1 MSDAA
6 TIKFGAVQGENL
18 AQCLSTLMAN
28 PDPMLFR
35 LFTQASALQASRE
48 QLVTRDGQFQMSVS
62 CLDDSHFLWRLD
74 EWTCAN
80 DIAAKTGQGLHI
92 PMMTVGARGAVLF
105 VNDACRQ
112 FFGFRPKSLTEIFGE
127 TPLRDGKPIRIEAAD
142 GEKTVII
149 SMLEGAVG
157 RKEIFLIATTDFD
170 VGTSREV
177 LEQWDAIEDLPV
189 PLLKIS
195 ADGEVL
201 ASNREARSL
210 LGISALNGRRIGEM
224 LDGLGRPIRD
234 WLREAIEGRG
244 GYVSQFLRGR
254 GENHDTFL
262 QVTLNAAGGAADPHL
277 IAVLNDVTELKTLE
291 AQFVQSQKMQAI
303 GQLAGGVAH
312 DFNNLLTAISGH
324 CDLLL
329 LRHDQGDQN
338 YGDLIE
344 IHQNANR
351 AASLAGQL
359 LAFSRKQNLQPE
371 VIDLRDTLS
380 DLTHLLNRLVGE
392 KVKLNLSHELDLA
405 PIKADKRQLEQ
416 VLMNLVVNARDAM
429 PEGGE
434 IRVITENLEVT
445 EKVVRDRAIIPTGS
459 YVLVKVID
467 EGHGIAPELLHKI
480 FEPFYTTKRVGE
492 GTGLG
497 LSTAYGIVKQTGGFI
512 FCESEVGSGT
522 VFSLLF
528 PAHEVT
534 VSEKIAPKFEAPKA
548 ISGSDDGVVLV
559 VEDEAPVRAFAS
571 RALRLR
577 GYTVLEA
584 DCAETALEMLSDPA
598 LKVDVFV
605 SDVIMP
611 GMNGPTW
618 VREARKTRANAR
630 IVFVS
635 GYAEDA
641 FGDEGPNIE
650 NSVFLPKP
658 FSLND
663 LTITVQEEM
672 KKVRAAAETEA

>member
-548 ISGSDDGVVLV
+548 ISGSDDGVVLL